1 MYTNIIV
8 LQCQLKYNNSDLV
21 LQSMYIIIVLV
32 FCVNVMAINVIV
44 NQAKKRVAVNMRK
57 RLSQKSRKLQSYV
70 RSRLSKKVLK

>member
-1 MYTNIIV
+1 MIV

>member
-1 MYTNIIV
+1 
-8 LQCQLKYNNSDLV
+8 
-21 LQSMYIIIVLV
+21 MYIIIVLV